1 MYMFILVTIL
11 HMNSKKNHIY
21 VHFNYYITHEQ

>member
-1 MYMFILVTIL
+1 MFILITIL
-11 HMNSKKNHIY
+11 HMNSKKTHIY